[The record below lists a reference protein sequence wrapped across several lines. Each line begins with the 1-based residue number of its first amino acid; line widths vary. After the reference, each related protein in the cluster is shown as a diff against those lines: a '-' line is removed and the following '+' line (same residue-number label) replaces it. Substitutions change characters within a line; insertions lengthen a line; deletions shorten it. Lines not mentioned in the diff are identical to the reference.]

1 MFKVGEK
8 EKMML
13 IRDMKRNS
21 ELETLSSE
29 SPQTPP
35 FLNRQ
40 HRSPVTR
47 VSPSRSSSFS
57 NGFPSPE
64 KSLPFEDRPQQ
75 QPNFHHHRLWLDPT
89 SLPVFHFRNK
99 NANEKNW
106 VDDGFGLC
114 ENLCQMHIGDEEIDG
129 DDSAERRRSKCDPD
143 GLGLSFEDV
152 SSYSAGKYS
161 SYEGFQS
168 SPQQVPVCF
177 DGNDVMRSAFHG
189 LHGGNEKGDSLGS
202 YGIGYNLSNDLVSK
216 SSWHNNQIREQCR
229 SIDNGGILLQNAF
242 SARPYLD
249 SPFVFS
255 PHCGTD
261 GNGGRG
267 VINSLSSPRFLH
279 SKVRLLDDHS
289 VNIQGRDLKH
299 GVDNSGHDSFK
310 CFDGNDVTR
319 STLLGLH
326 GGNEKGDSLGSYGI
340 GYNQSNDLV
349 SESSWYNNQRHYI
362 LDQRMEQCRSFD
374 NGGILLQN
382 AFSARPYLDNP
393 FELCSQQ
400 CGMDGNGGRGVINS
414 LSSPRS
420 LHSKDPNVEDHSIII
435 QERDLK
441 YGVDNLGHDS
451 FKCHKKKCPK
461 GIAMQ
466 NLKEKSPRIDR
477 NHGENVR
484 LMPSPYSLVE
494 FRGCINYMAKD
505 QIDSRFLQRIFD
517 EGSYLDVQIIFN
529 EIIDNIVE
537 LMMDPFGNY
546 LAQKLLDVCTE
557 EQRLQIV
564 LMVTKEAGQ
573 LVRISLNT
581 YGTRV
586 VQKLVETLKSRQQIS
601 RIISALKPG
610 ILDLIK
616 DLNGNHVLQCCLQ
629 CLDNEDNKIIFYAAA
644 HFCVDIA
651 THRHGCC
658 VLQRC
663 ISHSNGQHRDN
674 LITQISRNGLLL
686 AQDPFGNYVVQ
697 YVIELKPPPAVA
709 NRLLSQFKGHYV
721 HLSMQKFSS
730 HVVEKCLKHFA
741 ESRSQIIR
749 ELISAVHFEQ
759 VLQDPFANYVIQSA
773 LAVTKG
779 PLHDSLVRAVRPHII
794 LRTSPY
800 CKRIFSRN
808 LLKK

>member
-177 DGNDVMRSAFHG
+177 DGNDVM
-189 LHGGNEKGDSLGS
+189 
-202 YGIGYNLSNDLVSK
+202 
-216 SSWHNNQIREQCR
+216 
-229 SIDNGGILLQNAF
+229 
-242 SARPYLD
+242 
-249 SPFVFS
+249 
-255 PHCGTD
+255 
-261 GNGGRG
+261 
-267 VINSLSSPRFLH
+267 
-279 SKVRLLDDHS
+279 
-289 VNIQGRDLKH
+289 
-299 GVDNSGHDSFK
+299 
-310 CFDGNDVTR
+310 R